1 MRCHSDTKSRTA
13 KCNLESINSNSIEK
27 TCFDAG
33 KTLDILYITLV
44 SQAIYCMV
52 LNLKKRPI
60 KDKYHKDILAI

>member
-52 LNLKKRPI
+52 LSLKNEKQV
-60 KDKYHKDILAI
+60 KYHKDILAI